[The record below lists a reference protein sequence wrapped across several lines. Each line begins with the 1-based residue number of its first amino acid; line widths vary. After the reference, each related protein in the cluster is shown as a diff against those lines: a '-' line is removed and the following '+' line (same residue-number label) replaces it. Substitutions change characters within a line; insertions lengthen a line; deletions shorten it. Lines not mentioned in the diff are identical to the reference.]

1 VRYLGCRAARIGVR
15 GRAAEPKARSPPSL
29 CELGAQKIQPPARD
43 RACKAARLRSLRVVA
58 AGTVVVALACG
69 SVAAGLL
76 ADAAPNA
83 AAAAQPRFPIRAA
96 FYYPWFPE
104 TWTVGGR
111 RTHYHPT
118 LGLYSSASASVE
130 SAHLRALAYAGFDAA
145 ISSWHGP
152 GHYTDVRLVAMLK
165 RATALHSPVKWAV
178 YDEHDPT
185 AQPAAL
191 AADLIYIRDHLATS
205 GSYLR
210 VGNRFVVF
218 VYNAAGSS
226 CSTAAAWAEANRR
239 IGNAAY
245 VSLKVFPGYRS
256 CRDQPASWHQYAP
269 AEPTETVKGESES
282 VSPGFWRADE
292 GDPRLARDPARF
304 QGELRSMVASRVP
317 WQLITTFN
325 EWGEGTAVESAQEWA
340 SVDGEGAYLD
350 LLQRAFG
357 GATPAPAGTVP
368 AKVEPKPKPPRRK
381 TRATVPA
388 RKAVGGRMR
397 VQITGTPRVGAS
409 LSARVLPTPGKRAE
423 RSLRFRWY
431 LCDWTGNACE
441 ATGALAAYR
450 VPGRALGHTIRL
462 AAALGRGAA
471 ALRAGP
477 SSEVAPATGS
487 PLIAAAGDIAC
498 DPTSP
503 SFRNGAGTAM
513 SCKELAVSNLVIAQ
527 HPTAVVTLG
536 DTQYEC
542 GDASAF
548 QASFGPSWGRLK
560 PIIHP
565 AIGNHE
571 YGKACRRNDPR
582 PYFGYFGAAAGSKGW
597 YSYDIG
603 TWHIV
608 ALNSECSYGEGTY
621 AVGGCATGSP
631 QETWLK
637 HDLATHRNACTL
649 AYWHEPRFSSGEH
662 GDAVQMSTIWNDL
675 AAAHAD
681 VVLSG
686 HNHDYE
692 RFDPIGVT
700 PEKQTQPALDPA
712 GIREFVAG
720 TGGRNLYAF
729 TNPPLNGEKVRS
741 NSAFGALLLSLQPK
755 GYSWRFLPLNGSGP
769 TDEGSGS
776 CH

>member
-1 VRYLGCRAARIGVR
+1 VFEP
-15 GRAAEPKARSPPSL
+15 GRFRFPRS
-29 CELGAQKIQPPARD
+29 
-43 RACKAARLRSLRVVA
+43 VA
-58 AGTVVVALACG
+58 ALAAVVALACG
-69 SVAAGLL
+69 
-76 ADAAPNA
+76 A
-83 AAAAQPRFPIRAA
+83 AATFVLTGTAGSASAANQPSFPIRAA

-104 TWTVGGR
+104 TWTVGGK

-118 LGLYSSASASVE
+118 LGLYSSASGSVE
-130 SAHLRALAYAGFDAA
+130 TAHLRALAYAGFDAA

-152 GHYTDVRLVAMLK
+152 GHYTDVRLAAMLAK
-165 RATALHSPVKWAV
+165 ATAMHSPVKWAV
-178 YDEHDPT
+178 YDEHEPT
-185 AQPAAL
+185 AQPTVL
-191 AADLIYIRDHLATS
+191 TADLTYIRDRLATS

-210 VGNRFVVF
+210 VGRRFVVF

-239 IGNAAY
+239 IGNGAY

-269 AEPTETVKGESES
+269 AEATETVKGQSES

-292 GDPRLARDPARF
+292 SNPRLVRDPARF
-304 QGELRSMVASRVP
+304 QRDLRAMVASRVP

-325 EWGEGTAVESAQEWA
+325 EWGEGTAVEAAQEWVPA
-340 SVDGEGAYLD
+340 GGEGAYLD
-350 LLQRAFG
+350 LLRRAFG
-357 GATPAPAGTVP
+357 GATPAPAVTAP
-368 AKVEPKPKPPRRK
+368 AKVKPKPQRPSPK
-381 TRATVPA
+381 TRTAVPVQ
-388 RKAVGGRMR
+388 KPVVGRSR
-397 VQITGTPRVGAS
+397 IQIAGTPRVGAS
-409 LSARVLPTPGKRAE
+409 LAARVLPRPGRSAE
-423 RSLRFRWY
+423 RSFRYRWY

-441 ATGALAAYR
+441 VAGAHAAYR
-450 VPGRALGHTIRL
+450 VPRRALGHTIRL
-462 AAALGRGAA
+462 AATRHRGAA

-477 SSEVAPATGS
+477 SSAVVPATGP
-487 PLIAAAGDIAC
+487 PLVAAAGDIAC

-503 SFRNGAGTAM
+503 SFKNGAGTTM
-513 SCKELAVSNLVIAQ
+513 SCRELAVSNLVIAQ
-527 HPTAVVTLG
+527 RPTAVLTLG

-548 QASFGPSWGRLK
+548 QTSFGPTWGRLK

-571 YGKACRRNDPR
+571 YGKACHRNDPT

-603 TWHIV
+603 AWHMV
-608 ALNSECSYGEGTY
+608 ALDSECSYGGGRY
-621 AVGGCATGSP
+621 AVGGCGKGSP

-700 PEKQTQPALDPA
+700 PEKQTQPVLDPA

-720 TGGRNLYAF
+720 TGGRNLYGF
-729 TNPPLNGEKVRS
+729 TSSPLNGEKIRS
-741 NSAFGALLLSLQPK
+741 NGAFGTLVLSLQPN
-755 GYSWRFLPLNGSGP
+755 GYRWQFLPLPGSGP
-769 TDEGSGS
+769 ADEGSGS